1 MRMLNKLPNDA
12 DAGIV
17 RENESALCSFINFPD
32 LFESMDKHYEIRR
45 ALSIA
50 VLWGLQ
56 WFR

>member
-50 VLWGLQ
+50 VL
-56 WFR
+56 